1 MQLLMYIFVSFLS
14 LDSLNISELNISG
27 LMAMR
32 WIGVGVDQWLQSLI
46 LKVST
51 VLSFVKKCA
60 LSNYNQNE

>member
-1 MQLLMYIFVSFLS
+1 LS